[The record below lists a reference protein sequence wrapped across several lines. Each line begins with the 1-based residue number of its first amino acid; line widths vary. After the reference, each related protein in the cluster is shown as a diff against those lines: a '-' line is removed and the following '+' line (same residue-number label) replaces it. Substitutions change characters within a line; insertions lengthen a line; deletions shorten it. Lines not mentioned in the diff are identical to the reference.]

1 MNKYFLLKSRQISTS
16 QISLKQIESFRQLLY
31 IEMQK
36 LGATEAELSL
46 ICDSIILNSI
56 RNNRKPEDVAWAVL
70 Q

>member
-1 MNKYFLLKSRQISTS
+1 MNKYFLLQSRQIATS
-16 QISLKQIESFRQLLY
+16 QISLSQIESFRRLLF

-36 LGATEAELSL
+36 MGATDDELSL